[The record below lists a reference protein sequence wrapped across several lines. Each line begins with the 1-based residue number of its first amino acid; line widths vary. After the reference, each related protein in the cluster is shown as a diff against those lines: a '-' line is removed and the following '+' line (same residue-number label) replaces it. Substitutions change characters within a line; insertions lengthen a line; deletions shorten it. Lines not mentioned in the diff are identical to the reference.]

1 MLPVKATFS
10 PAEIKDLDVLMSLMS
25 QMQTDDPWSCP
36 FEEAKARAAVETLLR
51 DPSLGRI
58 WLIVVE
64 DEAVGYIVLTFDY
77 SLEYNGK
84 CARVDELFIHKDHR
98 GKGFGSQALRSFE
111 DAARSLGA
119 KTIHLG
125 VHHGN
130 PAIELYRR
138 AGFEEHE
145 SYLMTKWIERT

>member
-1 MLPVKATFS
+1 MLPVKPTFS
-10 PAEIKDLDVLMSLMS
+10 QAEIKDIDVVVSLMS
-25 QMQTDDPWSCP
+25 QMQADDPWSGP
-36 FEEAKARAAVETLLR
+36 FDEAKARSAVETLVR

-58 WLIVVE
+58 WLTVVE
-64 DEAVGYIVLTFDY
+64 DEPIGYIVMTFDY

-84 CARVDELFIHKDHR
+84 CAWVDEFFIQKNYR
-98 GKGFGSQALRSFE
+98 GKGFGSQTLRFFE
-111 DAARSLGA
+111 DAARGLGA

-138 AGFEEHE
+138 AGFEAHQ
-145 SYLMTKWIERT
+145 SYLMTKWIEQK